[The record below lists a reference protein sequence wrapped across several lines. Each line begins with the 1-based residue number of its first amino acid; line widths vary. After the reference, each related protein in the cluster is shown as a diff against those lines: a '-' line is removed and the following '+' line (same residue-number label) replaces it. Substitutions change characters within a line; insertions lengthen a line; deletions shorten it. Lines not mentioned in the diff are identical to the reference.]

1 MPKSDDVHLMMRQ
14 VDSATSQFQRSD
26 EDMQEWY
33 KSYYET
39 IDKFYEQ
46 KPDLICSNPDELI
59 DILDDLE
66 KQIEKVSAQIPF
78 QKVLTLQDE
87 QLSPLTFNLKI
98 TIEVVSIYFCY
109 FD

>member
-1 MPKSDDVHLMMRQ
+1 MPKSEDVHLMMRQ

-46 KPDLICSNPDELI
+46 KPDLICPNPDELI

-66 KQIEKVSAQIPF
+66 KQIEKVSVQIPF
-78 QKVLTLQDE
+78 QKVLLLQE
-87 QLSPLTFNLKI
+87 KLPPLTFNLKI
-98 TIEVVSIYFCY
+98 TIEVVLVYFCY
-109 FD
+109 FH

>member
-1 MPKSDDVHLMMRQ
+1 MPKSEDVNLMMRQ

-46 KPDLICSNPDELI
+46 KPDLICPNPDELI

-66 KQIEKVSAQIPF
+66 KQIKRVSAQTPF
-78 QKVLTLQDE
+78 Q
-87 QLSPLTFNLKI
+87 
-98 TIEVVSIYFCY
+98 
-109 FD
+109 